1 MERNEAADE
10 KTCPDELVGD
20 VTSEGETA
28 KNRTSGEEAA
38 NKGAPNKDAAENET
52 SNNDALGDAATGD
65 ETSRNEA
72 AEVAAAGGSPGDGS
86 AQGRRACDGDS
97 GSRDGEAG
105 GEVPRGGAAGDG
117 AIAGREAGQPAPGPI
132 SPREETPN
140 NPLEEF
146 TKKFGE
152 ILNRATNIQITP
164 LMYGEVPAE
173 SAPAGASSEE
183 REPITPLDRIESFNF
198 KPREVKD
205 YLDRFVIEQHAAKKV
220 LSVAICDHYHHVRRC
235 IENPLR
241 RDQDYNK
248 QNILILGPTGVGKTY
263 LVRHIARL
271 IGVPFVKADAT
282 KFSETGYVGNDVEDL
297 VRDLVKAAN
306 GNTHLAQYGIIFIDE
321 IDKIAGS
328 GDQRDVSGRG
338 VQINLLKLLEDTEVN
353 LVGPNDVMRQMRSM
367 MNPSRSRQDTLS
379 TRHILFIVS
388 GAFDKLEEI
397 IRRRVGASSMGFSGQ
412 SQDPAADTYAYFQR
426 AKTEDFIRY
435 GFEPEFIGR
444 LPVRVACRALGRK
457 ELKQILTSSEG
468 SILRQYQ
475 EDFQGYGIRLEFTDE
490 ALELIAARAEEEKTG
505 ARGLLTV
512 LENCLRDFKFELPS
526 TAVSRL
532 RLTAEVIRQPL
543 PALQSLL
550 REASSPGDPQEAI
563 GRFCQAFA
571 KMHGLS
577 LVLTEEAMAFLEAQ
591 SERSGQSLR
600 ALCDIAFQDFHHGL
614 PLLARRTGQRQFLI
628 GLPELQNPGAAL
640 QAWFQQASTP

>member
-1 MERNEAADE
+1 MERNDAADE
-10 KTCPDELVGD
+10 KIRPDEGFPDGPCGQEVPCEEFLQEGMIPYCGLA
-20 VTSEGETA
+20 SEEDSPDESPGNGISSDES
-28 KNRTSGEEAA
+28 SG
-38 NKGAPNKDAAENET
+38 NKVSGNGAP
-52 SNNDALGDAATGD
+52 GD
-65 ETSRNEA
+65 ESSRVRSSRN
-72 AEVAAAGGSPGDGS
+72 
-86 AQGRRACDGDS
+86 GDS
-97 GSRDGEAG
+97 G
-105 GEVPRGGAAGDG
+105 GEVPCGGTANTG
-117 AIAGREAGQPAPGPI
+117 ATVEKEAGQAAPEQAFPQD
-132 SPREETPN
+132 ETPN

-146 TKKFGE
+146 TKKFSE

-164 LMYGEVPAE
+164 LMYGETPTE
-173 SAPAGASSEE
+173 SAPASTSSEE

-235 IENPLR
+235 IENPMR

-306 GNTHLAQYGIIFIDE
+306 GDTHLAQYGIIFIDE

-338 VQINLLKLLEDTEVN
+338 VQINLLKLLEDTEVS
-353 LVGPNDVMRQMRSM
+353 LMGPNDVMRQMRSM
-367 MNPSRSRQDTLS
+367 MNPSRSRQADTLS
-379 TRHILFIVS
+379 TRNILFIVS
-388 GAFDKLEEI
+388 GAFDKLDEI

-412 SQDPAADTYAYFQR
+412 SQDPEADTYAYFQR

-444 LPVRVACRALGRK
+444 LPVRVACQALKRK
-457 ELKQILTSSEG
+457 ELKQILISSEG

-475 EDFQGYGIRLEFTDE
+475 EDFLGYGIHLELTDE

-526 TAVSRL
+526 TTVSQL
-532 RLTAEVIRQPL
+532 QLTADVVRQPL

-550 REASSPGDPQEAI
+550 RESVVPTDSREAI
-563 GRFCQAFA
+563 ERFCQAFA

-577 LVLTEEAMAFLEAQ
+577 LALTEEAMVFLEAQ
-591 SERSGQSLR
+591 SEHSGKSLR
-600 ALCDIAFQDFHHGL
+600 ATCDIALQDFHHGL

-640 QAWFQQASTP
+640 HSWFQQAPTPDPSPDASDLEPPN